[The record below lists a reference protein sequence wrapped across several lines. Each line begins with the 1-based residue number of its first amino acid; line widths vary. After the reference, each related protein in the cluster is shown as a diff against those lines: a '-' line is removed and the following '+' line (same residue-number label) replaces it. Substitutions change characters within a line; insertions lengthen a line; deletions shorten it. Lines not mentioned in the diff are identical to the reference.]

1 MFKPEVFSFEDDI
14 PYSRPAMMLSM
25 INDICAELRAIIPL
39 SNETPRKTNESIM
52 SLTYFKAALYSNY
65 SGGYS
70 IACENGIDAMDASLN
85 YADCLA
91 DKIPLSASSR
101 KTLEFLNNMGDIIPN
116 RLSTNANMLSKTNI
130 STFDKN
136 GRFRRKWKALFRVSR
151 AELEMFGMLDSNVLS
166 PSLLAVIASKIDS
179 DSFVDNIYNHI
190 KEVFTSAYKGAMSK
204 PFGLLHINIFALST
218 LLFHTAILA
227 NDAIATWMSVV
238 AEKNAIS
245 LLRVF
250 TRLAPGYNTNNK
262 GVNRRIALAFEYLF
276 TASCG
281 KLFRVPRS
289 QATEKIYTEMHKL
302 AITPVTP
309 QVYVNELRALVGLHV
324 YKEIQ
329 KIVNRAENNQV
340 PQIMATTDVYYTD
353 HLQAIGRWVISKTYT
368 PRPTFSSKVTNQEP
382 PNLYLTL
389 NKVELT
395 QFLRF
400 PNRSALFRA
409 DNVALTRDNASYAQL
424 LPAPMPTMPTF
435 YPPVPPPMP
444 TMPTLFPPVPPTT
457 KPLPMPTMPTL
468 FPPVP
473 PTTKPAPMPTMP
485 TLFPP
490 VPPTTKPLPMPTMPT
505 LFPPVPPTTKP
516 LLPTTKPPPPTPA
529 YTAQQ
534 HQNESHLT
542 ELRRALTS
550 HQQKLYE
557 MIQRQASY
565 LDQLQR
571 RIIIAELEIEYNMA
585 ILQYNY
591 GVPIEQARDMT
602 RPQIEAAKLLKQEYD
617 AAQSQ
622 QLSSQAA
629 ATPAPQTAYAT
640 GYGSTA
646 YSDNAG
652 ALAVAAIVD
661 APAVA
666 TKESLTNRYRKSA
679 RHAANSYQTFE
690 SRQRSGFTD
699 LDLRQVL
706 Y

>member
-457 KPLPMPTMPTL
+457 KPL
-468 FPPVP
+468 
-473 PTTKPAPMPTMP
+473 
-485 TLFPP
+485 
-490 VPPTTKPLPMPTMPT
+490 
-505 LFPPVPPTTKP
+505 
-516 LLPTTKPPPPTPA
+516 LPTTKPPPPTPA